1 MARLSRLLQA
11 REAELAAQVAQLNE
25 QMVALGQELR
35 RWQQLS
41 AGLLLVTLLL
51 TMGVA
56 HVALDTLA
64 DTSKLV
70 GYSAL

>member
-1 MARLSRLLQA
+1 
-11 REAELAAQVAQLNE
+11 
-25 QMVALGQELR
+25 MVALGVELR
-35 RWQQLS
+35 RWQLLS

-56 HVALDTLA
+56 HVALATLA
-64 DTSKLV
+64 ATAKLV